1 MVAAASAKT
10 HQEQGNEFYKAE
22 QWLKAAACYTKGIK
36 EEPEKVALYRYSFN
50 SCKALFVLEKGSRW
64 CDIAIAATDAQ
75 PF

>member
-1 MVAAASAKT
+1 MVEAASAKS

-50 SCKALFVLEKGSRW
+50 SCKALL
-64 CDIAIAATDAQ
+64 C
-75 PF
+75 